1 MSAVGS
7 LTPFG
12 VPGDRAVSS
21 VLALLG
27 TRNLAELALPG
38 AAYVPT
44 NVAVGAALLAAARRS
59 GASWE
64 ELGLNRDHLDR
75 GLVVGAAAGF
85 SAVTSMLLAAAAPRT
100 KRLFDDERV
109 PRDANAWE
117 RLYQTVIRIAV
128 GTVVFEELA
137 FRGVLLGLLCRR
149 LGPAAAVAVDSALF
163 GLWHIVPTVATARVN
178 GIVGT
183 ARLALVGG
191 SVLATTAG
199 GAALCALR
207 IRAGHV
213 VAPALLHLGLNDAG
227 YVLAGRA
234 RGGTDPSPHSASAV

>member
-1 MSAVGS
+1 MSAVGW
-7 LTPFG
+7 LTTSG
-12 VPGDRAVSS
+12 VRGDRALSS

-27 TRNLAELALPG
+27 ARNVVELGLPG

-44 NVAVGAALLAAARRS
+44 NVAVAAALLAAARRS

-64 ELGLNRDHLDR
+64 ELGLSRDHLDR
-75 GLVVGAAAGF
+75 GLVLGAVAGLG
-85 SAVTSMLLAAAAPRT
+85 AVASMLAAAAAPRT
-100 KRLFDDERV
+100 KQLFDDERV
-109 PRDANAWE
+109 PRHASACE
-117 RLYQTVIRIAV
+117 RLYQTVIRIPV

-149 LGPAAAVAVDSALF
+149 LGPPAAVALDSGLF

-178 GIVGT
+178 GIVGIG
-183 ARLALVGG
+183 RLALVGG

-199 GAALCALR
+199 GAVLCALR
-207 IRAGHV
+207 MRAGHV
-213 VAPALLHLGLNDAG
+213 VAPALLHLGFNDAG

-234 RGGTDPSPHSASAV
+234 RGGDEASLPPAPAV